1 MNLRLPVIVLIITLF
16 ATILQTW
23 GGSWD
28 ITSHQLGEPETFFT
42 PPHTVLYSG
51 VGIGLVSS
59 ITAGV
64 FILKNKE
71 IRKESFVFGLKL
83 IIIGTA
89 FQIVAGPADYYW
101 HELFGTDGLLSPTHL
116 TLITGILIQTVGVVI
131 GLARLVPLKSKLVKP
146 SLVFAFGV
154 LWFIVIGF
162 IFQFVLPISTGDT
175 LDLDPDP
182 YVAAIIAA
190 GALPFF
196 SSMIFWTSAK
206 SIKKFGGATL
216 STIIF
221 VTLNVTSN
229 VIPAEFLWSYIPW
242 FAIPIILGILS
253 DAIISDKIKI
263 NRRGENIAG
272 AIIGSVFLVYSMPLI
287 GMTYIQFYVFT
298 GVSGYNLLP
307 EFSETLLMILGVM
320 AIPGA
325 VMGWISTSLARKKI
339 TIPIKTV
346 V

>member
-1 MNLRLPVIVLIITLF
+1 MNTKLPIIILIIALF

-51 VGIGLVSS
+51 VGIGLISS
-59 ITAGV
+59 IMAGL
-64 FILKNKE
+64 ILLKNRNEK
-71 IRKESFVFGLKL
+71 KESFVFGLKL

-131 GLARLVPLKSKLVKP
+131 GLARLVPQKSRLVKP
-146 SLVFAFGV
+146 ALVFAFGV
-154 LWFIVIGF
+154 LWFLVIGF

-190 GALPFF
+190 GAIPFF
-196 SSMIFWTSAK
+196 SAIIFWTSAK
-206 SIKKFGGATL
+206 SLKRFGGATL
-216 STIIF
+216 VTMVF

-242 FAIPIILGILS
+242 FAIPIGLGVLS
-253 DAIISDKIKI
+253 DALITQKIKV
-263 NRRGENIAG
+263 GKLGDNIAG
-272 AIIGSVFLVYSMPLI
+272 AIMGSVFLVYSMPLI
-287 GMTYIQFYVFT
+287 GMAYIQFYVFT

-307 EFSETLLMILGVM
+307 EFSETLLVILGIM
-320 AIPGA
+320 SIPGA
-325 VMGWISTSLARKKI
+325 IMGWLSTSLARKKI
-339 TIPIKTV
+339 SVPIESV

>member
-1 MNLRLPVIVLIITLF
+1 MNTKFPILILIIALF

-51 VGIGLVSS
+51 VGIGLIAS
-59 ITAGV
+59 IMAVG
-64 FILKNKE
+64 ILLKNRNQKN
-71 IRKESFVFGLKL
+71 ESFVFGLKL
-83 IIIGTA
+83 VIIGAA

-131 GLARLVPLKSKLVKP
+131 GLARLVPQRSKLVKP
-146 SLVFAFGV
+146 ALVFAFGV

-175 LDLDPDP
+175 LDFDPDP
-182 YVAAIIAA
+182 YVAAIITA
-190 GALPFF
+190 GAMPFF
-196 SSMIFWTSAK
+196 SAIIFWTSAK
-206 SIKKFGGATL
+206 SLKKFGGAT
-216 STIIF
+216 SVTIVF
-221 VTLNVTSN
+221 VGLNVTSN

-242 FAIPIILGILS
+242 FALPIVLGIIA
-253 DAIISDKIKI
+253 DALITQKIKI
-263 NRRGENIAG
+263 NKWNENIAG
-272 AIIGSVFLVYSMPLI
+272 AIVGSVFLVYSMPLI

-298 GVSGYNLLP
+298 GVSGYELLP
-307 EFSETLLMILGVM
+307 EFSETLLGILALM
-320 AIPGA
+320 AMPGA
-325 VMGWISTSLARKKI
+325 VMGWASTRLARKKI
-339 TIPIKTV
+339 SVPIESV

>member
-1 MNLRLPVIVLIITLF
+1 MNSKLSIFILIIALF

-42 PPHTVLYSG
+42 PPHAVLYSG
-51 VGIGLVSS
+51 VGIGLISS
-59 ITAGV
+59 IIAG
-64 FILKNKE
+64 FFLLKNKE
-71 IRKESFVFGLKL
+71 TRRESFVFGLKL
-83 IIIGTA
+83 IIIGSV
-89 FQIVAGPADYYW
+89 FQIVAGPSDYYW

-116 TLITGILIQTVGVVI
+116 TLITGILMQSIGAVI
-131 GLARLVPLKSKLVKP
+131 GLARLVPQKSKLVKP
-146 SLVFAFGV
+146 SLIFAFGV

-162 IFQFVLPISTGDT
+162 IFQFALPISTGNT
-175 LDLDPDP
+175 LDFDPDP

-190 GALPFF
+190 GTIPFF
-196 SSMIFWTSAK
+196 SAMIFWTSAK

-216 STIIF
+216 VTIVF

-229 VIPAEFLWSYIPW
+229 IVPAEFLWSYIPW

-253 DAIISDKIKI
+253 DAIISQKIKVI
-263 NRRGENIAG
+263 RFGENIAG
-272 AIIGSVFLVYSMPLI
+272 AIIGSIFLIYSMPLI

-298 GVSGYNLLP
+298 GVSGYDLLP
-307 EFSETLLMILGVM
+307 EFSETLLMITGIM
-320 AIPGA
+320 MIPGV

-339 TIPIKTV
+339 AVPIESV
-346 V
+346 I

>member
-1 MNLRLPVIVLIITLF
+1 MNTKLSITILIIALF

-51 VGIGLVSS
+51 VGIGLISS
-59 ITAGV
+59 IMAGV
-64 FILKNKE
+64 ILLKNKNE
-71 IRKESFVFGLKL
+71 KNESYVFGLKL
-83 IIIGTA
+83 VIIGTA
-89 FQIVAGPADYYW
+89 FQIIAGPSDYYW

-116 TLITGILIQTVGVVI
+116 TLITGILVQTIGVVI
-131 GLARLVPLKSKLVKP
+131 GLARLVPQKSRVVKP
-146 SLVFAFGV
+146 ALVFAFGV

-175 LDLDPDP
+175 MDLDPDP

-190 GALPFF
+190 GAMPFF
-196 SSMIFWTSAK
+196 SAIIFWTSAK
-206 SIKKFGGATL
+206 SLKRFGGATL
-216 STIIF
+216 VTLVF
-221 VTLNVTSN
+221 VVLNVTSN
-229 VIPAEFLWSYIPW
+229 VIPAEFMWSYIPW
-242 FAIPIILGILS
+242 FAIPIVLGVLA
-253 DAIISDKIKI
+253 DALITQKIKI
-263 NRRGENIAG
+263 TKWGENIAG
-272 AIIGSVFLVYSMPLI
+272 AIIGSIFLVYSMPLI
-287 GMTYIQFYVFT
+287 GMAYIQFYVFT

-307 EFSETLLMILGVM
+307 EFSETLLMILGIM

-325 VMGWISTSLARKKI
+325 VMGWASTSLARKKI
-339 TIPIKTV
+339 SVPIESV

>member
-1 MNLRLPVIVLIITLF
+1 M
-16 ATILQTW
+16 LQTW

-51 VGIGLVSS
+51 VGIGLIAS
-59 ITAGV
+59 IVAAV

-71 IRKESFVFGLKL
+71 ARKESFVFGLKL
-83 IIIGTA
+83 VIIGAA

-131 GLARLVPLKSKLVKP
+131 GLARLVPLKSKLVKS

-154 LWFIVIGF
+154 LWFLVIGF

-190 GALPFF
+190 GAIPFF
-196 SSMIFWTSAK
+196 SAMIFWTSAK
-206 SIKKFGGATL
+206 SIMKFGGATL
-216 STIIF
+216 VTVVF

-229 VIPAEFLWSYIPW
+229 IVPAEFLWPYIPW
-242 FAIPIILGILS
+242 FAIPIVLGIFS
-253 DAIISDKIKI
+253 DALISERIKI
-263 NRRGENIAG
+263 ERWGENVAG
-272 AIIGSVFLVYSMPLI
+272 AIMGSIFLVYSMPLI
-287 GMTYIQFYVFT
+287 GMAYIQFYVFT
-298 GVSGYNLLP
+298 GVSGYDLLP
-307 EFSETLLMILGVM
+307 EFSETLLMIFGAM

-325 VMGWISTSLARKKI
+325 VMGWVSTRLARKKI
-339 TIPIKTV
+339 SVPIESV

>member
-1 MNLRLPVIVLIITLF
+1 MNTRLPIIILIIALF

-51 VGIGLVSS
+51 VGIGLISS
-59 ITAGV
+59 IMAGL
-64 FILKNKE
+64 ILLKNRNEKN
-71 IRKESFVFGLKL
+71 ESFLFGLKL

-131 GLARLVPLKSKLVKP
+131 GLARLVPQKSRLVKP
-146 SLVFAFGV
+146 ALVFAFGV
-154 LWFIVIGF
+154 LWFLVIGF

-190 GALPFF
+190 GAIPFF
-196 SSMIFWTSAK
+196 SAIIFWTSAK
-206 SIKKFGGATL
+206 SLKRFGGATL
-216 STIIF
+216 VTMVF

-242 FAIPIILGILS
+242 FAIPIGLGVLS
-253 DAIISDKIKI
+253 DALITQKIKV
-263 NRRGENIAG
+263 RKLGDNIAG
-272 AIIGSVFLVYSMPLI
+272 AIMGSVFLVYSMPLI
-287 GMTYIQFYVFT
+287 GMAYIQFYVFT
-298 GVSGYNLLP
+298 GVSGYDLLP
-307 EFSETLLMILGVM
+307 EFSETLLVILGIM
-320 AIPGA
+320 SIPGA
-325 VMGWISTSLARKKI
+325 IMGWLSTSLARKKI
-339 TIPIKTV
+339 SVPIESV

>member
-1 MNLRLPVIVLIITLF
+1 MNLKFPIAIFIIALF

-42 PPHTVLYSG
+42 PPHGVLYSG
-51 VGIGLVSS
+51 VGIGLIAS
-59 ITAGV
+59 ILAGV
-64 FILKNKE
+64 FILRNK
-71 IRKESFVFGLKL
+71 KSPNQSYLFGLKL
-83 IIIGTA
+83 IIIGTV
-89 FQIVAGPADYYW
+89 FQLIAGPGDYYW

-131 GLARLVPLKSKLVKP
+131 GLARLVPTKSKLVKP

-190 GALPFF
+190 GAMPFF
-196 SSMIFWTSAK
+196 SGIIFWTSAK
-206 SIKKFGGATL
+206 SLKKFGGASMVT
-216 STIIF
+216 SVF
-221 VTLNVTSN
+221 VILNVTSN
-229 VIPAEFLWSYIPW
+229 VIPAEFLWSYLPW
-242 FAIPIILGILS
+242 FTIPIVLGILS
-253 DAIISDKIKI
+253 DAIISEKIKI
-263 NRRGENIAG
+263 KKRGENIAG

-287 GMTYIQFYVFT
+287 GMAYIQFYIFT
-298 GVSGYNLLP
+298 GVSGYDLLP
-307 EFSETLLMILGVM
+307 EFAETLLMILGIM
-320 AIPGA
+320 TIPGA
-325 VMGWISTSLARKKI
+325 VMGWLSTSLAKKKI
-339 TIPIKTV
+339 SVPIESV

>member
-1 MNLRLPVIVLIITLF
+1 MNTKLPIIILIIALF

-28 ITSHQLGEPETFFT
+28 ITSHQLGDPETFFT

-51 VGIGLVSS
+51 VGIGLIAS
-59 ITAGV
+59 IMAGV
-64 FILKNKE
+64 ILLKNRNEKN
-71 IRKESFVFGLKL
+71 ESFVFGLKL
-83 IIIGTA
+83 VMIGTA

-131 GLARLVPLKSKLVKP
+131 GLARLVPQKSRLVKP
-146 SLVFAFGV
+146 ALVFGFGV
-154 LWFIVIGF
+154 LWFLVIGF

-175 LDLDPDP
+175 LDFDPDP

-190 GALPFF
+190 SAIPFF
-196 SSMIFWTSAK
+196 SAIIFWTAAK
-206 SIKKFGGATL
+206 SLKRFGGATL
-216 STIIF
+216 ATSVF
-221 VTLNVTSN
+221 VLLNVTSN

-242 FAIPIILGILS
+242 FAIPIGLGILS
-253 DAIISDKIKI
+253 DALITQKIKI
-263 NRRGENIAG
+263 GKWGENIAG
-272 AIIGSVFLVYSMPLI
+272 AIMGSVFLVYSMPLI

-298 GVSGYNLLP
+298 GVSGYDLLP
-307 EFSETLLMILGVM
+307 EFSETLLGILGIM

-339 TIPIKTV
+339 SVPIESV